1 MSLKFE
7 EMQGDNPKTKDT
19 KKPNYKAAPIDF
31 EFEVGMTDTR
41 LLDPMLGL
49 PEAKDTLFV
58 TKPIDNF
65 EPYTTEETKEFK
77 ADPNAII
84 KKKFP

>member
-1 MSLKFE
+1 
-7 EMQGDNPKTKDT
+7 
-19 KKPNYKAAPIDF
+19 
-31 EFEVGMTDTR
+31 MTDTR